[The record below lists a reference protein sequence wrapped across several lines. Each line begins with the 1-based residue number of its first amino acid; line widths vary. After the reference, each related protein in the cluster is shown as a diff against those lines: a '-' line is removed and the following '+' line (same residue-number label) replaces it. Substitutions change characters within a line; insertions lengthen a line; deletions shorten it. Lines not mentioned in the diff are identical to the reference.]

1 MWLYVIGIGVA
12 VVLGAILLLVW
23 LRKVQFDAV
32 HRNFLDLEDH
42 YGGRVIRA
50 GFAVRPRYSGQ
61 YKKNK
66 ITVSVSSESSKE
78 GRRYYIAVTMQSR
91 PPIHFTIL
99 SRHWLE
105 DRQSRAQK
113 KNVIQL
119 LDGQYLLEVP
129 QVALLKKINVG
140 VLNQIVEKMHP
151 FAYVLIAKT
160 GIILERLSTN
170 LIKDTEFPVMQDLI
184 HNIYQLKLAVEKIG

>member
-1 MWLYVIGIGVA
+1 MWEYVVAGII
-12 VVLGAILLLVW
+12 LFIIGAIGLLVW

-42 YGGRVIRA
+42 FGGKVIRA
-50 GFAVRPRYSGQ
+50 GFAVRPQYTGH

-66 ITVSVSSESSKE
+66 ITISVSSEGNKG
-78 GRRYYIAVTMQSR
+78 GRRYYIAVTMQSHS
-91 PPIHFTIL
+91 PVHFTIL

-105 DRQSRAQK
+105 DRHAQSRKQ
-113 KNVIQL
+113 NVVQL
-119 LDGQYLLEVP
+119 MDGQYLLEVP
-129 QVALLKKINVG
+129 QVGLLKKINVSA
-140 VLNQIVEKMHP
+140 LNRIVQQMHP

-170 LIKDTEFPVMQDLI
+170 LIKDTEFPALKELI
-184 HNIYQLKLAVEKIG
+184 QGMYQLKLAVEKIS